1 MALIYLSL
9 MSKLYSLS
17 IIIALLSTSLS
28 AQFGSAK
35 IEFDDR
41 LLRSDEKYDLINLK
55 EDIRQFFINTAWDKD
70 YSDLNIPLHIQIVFE
85 GAASKGNVKTY
96 LCKALFS
103 NGSELRYFDTGA
115 QFFYSPG
122 SSLYFDLVLFEP
134 LSAFLAFYAH
144 LILAGVID
152 TYDYR
157 GGNAAYEVAR
167 EIGLRGASS
176 EYQKGWNSRISL
188 VDDISKNSGLRDARL
203 SYYIGKD
210 LLNEGDI
217 EESIKEFNHM
227 LDYLEK
233 SYTDF
238 GREQSTQYFMK
249 IHSGFLAET
258 FSKLGRRDLLI
269 DLKQLDHDNNELYKH
284 YLEKMP
290 K

>member
-1 MALIYLSL
+1 
-9 MSKLYSLS
+9 MSKLHSLN

-210 LLNEGDI
+210 LLNEGNI
-217 EESIKEFNHM
+217 EESIKEFNSM

-269 DLKQLDHDNNELYKH
+269 DLKQLDHDNNELYKL
-284 YLEKMP
+284 YLDKMP

>member
-1 MALIYLSL
+1 
-9 MSKLYSLS
+9 MSKLHSLS

-28 AQFGSAK
+28 AQFGSTK

-41 LLRSDEKYDLINLK
+41 LLRSDERYDLINLK

-176 EYQKGWNSRISL
+176 EYQKGWNTRISL

-210 LLNEGDI
+210 LLNEGNI

-269 DLKQLDHDNNELYKH
+269 DLKQLDHDNNELYKL
-284 YLEKMP
+284 YLDKMP

>member
-1 MALIYLSL
+1 
-9 MSKLYSLS
+9 MSKLHSLS

-210 LLNEGDI
+210 LLNEGNI
-217 EESIKEFNHM
+217 EESIKEFNSM

-269 DLKQLDHDNNELYKH
+269 DLKQLDHDNNELFKL
-284 YLEKMP
+284 YLDKMP

>member
-1 MALIYLSL
+1 
-9 MSKLYSLS
+9 MSKLHSLS
-17 IIIALLSTSLS
+17 IIIAILSTSLS

-210 LLNEGDI
+210 LLNEGNID
-217 EESIKEFNHM
+217 ESIKEFNSM

-258 FSKLGRRDLLI
+258 FSKLGRRDLLL
-269 DLKQLDHDNNELYKH
+269 DLKQLDHDNNELYKL
-284 YLEKMP
+284 YLDKMP

>member
-1 MALIYLSL
+1 MY
-9 MSKLYSLS
+9 KLHSLS

-210 LLNEGDI
+210 LLNEGNI
-217 EESIKEFNHM
+217 EESIKEFNSM

-269 DLKQLDHDNNELYKH
+269 DLKQLDHDNNELYKL
-284 YLEKMP
+284 YLDKMP

>member
-1 MALIYLSL
+1 
-9 MSKLYSLS
+9 MSKLHSLS

-210 LLNEGDI
+210 LLNEGNI
-217 EESIKEFNHM
+217 EESIKEFNNM

-269 DLKQLDHDNNELYKH
+269 DLKQLDHDNNELYKL
-284 YLEKMP
+284 YLDKMP

>member
-1 MALIYLSL
+1 
-9 MSKLYSLS
+9 MSKLHSLS

-103 NGSELRYFDTGA
+103 NGSVLRYFDTGA

-210 LLNEGDI
+210 LLNEGNI
-217 EESIKEFNHM
+217 EESIKEFNSM

-269 DLKQLDHDNNELYKH
+269 DLKQLDHDNNELYKL
-284 YLEKMP
+284 YLDKMP

>member
-1 MALIYLSL
+1 
-9 MSKLYSLS
+9 MSKLHSLS

-28 AQFGSAK
+28 AQFESVK

-210 LLNEGDI
+210 LLNEGNI
-217 EESIKEFNHM
+217 EESIKEFNSM

-269 DLKQLDHDNNELYKH
+269 DLKQLDHDNNELYKL
-284 YLEKMP
+284 YLDKMP

>member
-1 MALIYLSL
+1 
-9 MSKLYSLS
+9 MSKLHSLS

-210 LLNEGDI
+210 LLNEGNI
-217 EESIKEFNHM
+217 EESIKEFNSM

-269 DLKQLDHDNNELYKH
+269 DLKQLDHDNNELYKL
-284 YLEKMP
+284 YLDKML

>member
-1 MALIYLSL
+1 
-9 MSKLYSLS
+9 MSKLHSLS

-210 LLNEGDI
+210 LLNHGNI
-217 EESIKEFNHM
+217 EESIKEFNLM

-269 DLKQLDHDNNELYKH
+269 DLKQLDHDNNELYKL
-284 YLEKMP
+284 YLDKMP

>member
-1 MALIYLSL
+1 
-9 MSKLYSLS
+9 MSKLHSLS

-210 LLNEGDI
+210 LLNEGNI
-217 EESIKEFNHM
+217 EESIKEFNSM

-249 IHSGFLAET
+249 IHSGFLAQT

-269 DLKQLDHDNNELYKH
+269 DLKQLDHDNNELYKL
-284 YLEKMP
+284 YLDKMP

>member
-1 MALIYLSL
+1 
-9 MSKLYSLS
+9 MSKLHSLS

-210 LLNEGDI
+210 LLNEGNI
-217 EESIKEFNHM
+217 EESIKEFNSM

-269 DLKQLDHDNNELYKH
+269 DLKQLDHDNNELYKF
-284 YLEKMP
+284 YLDKMP

>member
-1 MALIYLSL
+1 
-9 MSKLYSLS
+9 MSKLHYLS
-17 IIIALLSTSLS
+17 IIIALSSTSLS

-210 LLNEGDI
+210 LLNEGNI

-269 DLKQLDHDNNELYKH
+269 DLKQLDHDNNDLYKL

>member
-1 MALIYLSL
+1 
-9 MSKLYSLS
+9 MSKLHSII
-17 IIIALLSTSLS
+17 IIIALLSTSLN

-134 LSAFLAFYAH
+134 LSAFLAFYAQ

-210 LLNEGDI
+210 LLNEGNI
-217 EESIKEFNHM
+217 EESIKEFKSM

-258 FSKLGRRDLLI
+258 FSNLGRRDLLI
-269 DLKQLDHDNNELYKH
+269 DLKQLDHDNNELYKL
-284 YLEKMP
+284 YLDKMP

>member
-1 MALIYLSL
+1 
-9 MSKLYSLS
+9 MSKLHSLS

-210 LLNEGDI
+210 LLNQGNI
-217 EESIKEFNHM
+217 EESIKEFNSM

-269 DLKQLDHDNNELYKH
+269 DLKQLDHDNNELYKL
-284 YLEKMP
+284 YLDKMP

>member
-1 MALIYLSL
+1 
-9 MSKLYSLS
+9 MSKLHSLS

-210 LLNEGDI
+210 LLNEGNI
-217 EESIKEFNHM
+217 EESIKEFNSM

-269 DLKQLDHDNNELYKH
+269 DLKRLDHDNNELYKL
-284 YLEKMP
+284 YLDKMP

>member
-1 MALIYLSL
+1 
-9 MSKLYSLS
+9 MSKLHSLS

-210 LLNEGDI
+210 LLNEGNI
-217 EESIKEFNHM
+217 EESIKEFNSM

-258 FSKLGRRDLLI
+258 FSKLGRRDLLL
-269 DLKQLDHDNNELYKH
+269 DLKQLDHDNNELYKL
-284 YLEKMP
+284 YLDKMP

>member
-1 MALIYLSL
+1 
-9 MSKLYSLS
+9 MSKLHSLS

-85 GAASKGNVKTY
+85 GSASKGNVKTY

-210 LLNEGDI
+210 LLNEGNI
-217 EESIKEFNHM
+217 EESIKEFNSM

-269 DLKQLDHDNNELYKH
+269 DLKQLDHDNNELYKL
-284 YLEKMP
+284 YLDKMP

>member
-1 MALIYLSL
+1 

-210 LLNEGDI
+210 LLNEGNI

-269 DLKQLDHDNNELYKH
+269 DLKQLDHDNNELYKL
-284 YLEKMP
+284 YLDKMP